1 MIVGIVGCGAIANTI
16 VNEFISDSGIQI
28 KYFYDTD
35 IERAENLAQIANGVA
50 VLRLEDMLDDVDLIL
65 ESASPILESA
75 SPIALKVIALDI
87 LERGIDLMVMSVGA
101 LMDREFRNKVR
112 KTAEEHN
119 AKVYAP
125 SGAIVGLDGIKA
137 ASIGKITEASLTT
150 RKAPK
155 SLGRE
160 VEEEEVLFEGK
171 ASEAVE
177 KFPVNINV
185 AASLSIACNMDID
198 VKIIV
203 DPKVDRNVHEV
214 VVKGDFGEFRTSSEN
229 YPFAANPKTS
239 MLAAFSA
246 IKLLK
251 SFGECFS
258 VGT

>member
-50 VLRLEDMLDDVDLIL
+50 VLRLEDMLDDVDLV
-65 ESASPILESA
+65 LESA

-137 ASIGKITEASLTT
+137 ASIGKITEASLTI